1 MSLDT
6 IVIVCVIQFSL
17 LFYDYVLTLGRE
29 IEFFWKRPRRSW
41 PFALFIANRYL
52 IILSHVPASIYVFW
66 YPGIDS
72 SYSWCRP
79 LSMFDGASIIVVQA
93 IGGII
98 MIMRIYALYERDRCV
113 LAILVFL
120 AVGAIAVGCW
130 AVVALPP
137 PPAVVLVPTQEPLI
151 GCAGKGYLS
160 SEEASYLS
168 AAWGGQLLFDV
179 VIFGLTLWRSMFAR
193 MPGKRNISDILLRD
207 GILYFAV
214 MSAANIGNIITI
226 LVANENIKKAAI
238 GFTTVISATMISRLM
253 LNLRDPTIV
262 GSAVTSFPPLSHPS
276 AFATTR
282 GLPGIETTMMA

>member
-6 IVIVCVIQFSL
+6 IVTVGVIQFSL

-29 IEFFWKRPRRSW
+29 IEFFWKRPRLSW
-41 PFALFIANRYL
+41 PFVLFIANRYL
-52 IILSHVPASIYVFW
+52 IILSHVPTSVYMFW
-66 YPGIDS
+66 YPGMDT
-72 SYSWCRP
+72 SYSWCHP
-79 LSMFDGASIIVVQA
+79 LSIFDGASIIVVQT

-120 AVGAIAVGCW
+120 AVGAITVGCW
-130 AVVALPP
+130 AVFTLPP
-137 PPAVVLVPTQEPLI
+137 LPAAVLVPTQEPLI
-151 GCAGKGYLS
+151 GCTGKGYLS
-160 SEEASYLS
+160 SAEAPYLS
-168 AAWGGQLLFDV
+168 AAWGGQLLFDAV
-179 VIFGLTLWRSMFAR
+179 VFGLTLWRSVFTR
-193 MPGKRNISDILLRD
+193 TPGKRNISDILLRD

-226 LVANENIKKAAI
+226 LVASENIKNAAS
-238 GFTTVISATMISRLM
+238 GFTNVISATMISRLM

-262 GSAVTSFPPLSHPS
+262 GPAVTSFPPLSHPS
-276 AFATTR
+276 AFATRR

>member
-6 IVIVCVIQFSL
+6 IVTVCVIQFSL

-137 PPAVVLVPTQEPLI
+137 PPAAVLVPTQEPLI
-151 GCAGKGYLS
+151 G
-160 SEEASYLS
+160 YLS

-193 MPGKRNISDILLRD
+193 MPGKRDISDILLRD
-207 GILYFAV
+207 V

-226 LVANENIKKAAI
+226 LENIKKAAI
-238 GFTTVISATMISRLM
+238 GFTNVISATMISRLM